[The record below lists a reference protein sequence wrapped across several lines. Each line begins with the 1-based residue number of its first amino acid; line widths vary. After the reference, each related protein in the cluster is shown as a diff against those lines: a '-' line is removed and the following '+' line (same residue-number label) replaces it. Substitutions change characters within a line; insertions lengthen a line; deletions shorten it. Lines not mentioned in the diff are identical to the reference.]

1 VALHESDMSKIITL
15 QTNGKTNQLLTSIP
29 TGVSIV
35 DGVAYD
41 SLNNNIYAV
50 DAGSGTL
57 SVIDG
62 SSNTVTDSCW
72 FKSTRSYI

>member
-1 VALHESDMSKIITL
+1 MVSVRPR
-15 QTNGKTNQLLTSIP
+15 IP
-29 TGVSIV
+29 TGGSIV

-50 DAGSGTL
+50 SAGSGTM

-62 SSNTVTDSCW
+62 SS
-72 FKSTRSYI
+72 